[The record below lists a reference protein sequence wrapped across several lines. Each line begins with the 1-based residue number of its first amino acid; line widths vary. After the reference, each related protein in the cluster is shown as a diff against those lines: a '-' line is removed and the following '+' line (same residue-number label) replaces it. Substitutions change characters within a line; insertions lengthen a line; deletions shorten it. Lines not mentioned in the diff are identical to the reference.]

1 MKKYGF
7 AVLAIFIGMTAANAA
22 PNAAPVTGDVCILIA
37 GMQGVFKTLRT
48 LAFVGAA
55 FTIAGWAWGYISS
68 GKAEMP
74 DIKGKG
80 IGLLVGFTL
89 LFSIGIVLQFL
100 GPITGCVLTGW

>member
-1 MKKYGF
+1 MNKKIGF
-7 AVLAIFIGMTAANAA
+7 AVLAILVGITAANAA
-22 PNAAPVTGDVCILIA
+22 GPDTTGVCKLIDS
-37 GMQGVFKTLRT
+37 MQGVFKILRT

-68 GKAEMP
+68 GAAKLD

-100 GPITGCVLTGW
+100 GPITGCALTGWN